1 MFMKFGAAFENTH
14 DKNRRLGQERGR
26 SILDDCRADMIKEQ
40 EKKGSVRNFSNFR
53 AELLQL
59 LEVFLLVAGTRGIC
73 PRNG

>member
-1 MFMKFGAAFENTH
+1 
-14 DKNRRLGQERGR
+14 
-26 SILDDCRADMIKEQ
+26 MIKEQ